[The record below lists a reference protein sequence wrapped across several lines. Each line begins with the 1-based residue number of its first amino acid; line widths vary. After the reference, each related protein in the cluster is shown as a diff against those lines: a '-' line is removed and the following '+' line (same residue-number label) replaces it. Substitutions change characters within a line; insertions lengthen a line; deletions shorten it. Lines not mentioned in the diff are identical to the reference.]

1 MSQRLVYFLVL
12 VGAGLVLYLSWIPV
26 PKMGQVWF
34 IPTDLAHWA
43 DEERNDDLRTAVPLV
58 PLGLLIGLYLIRQ
71 GRPWAQW
78 LLAWVGLS
86 ALVLVAEA
94 GQFFLA
100 QRSFSWLDVGWGA
113 AGALAGLSLMAMVR
127 LVYLLASRQQG

>member
-1 MSQRLVYFLVL
+1 MSQRLLYFLVL
-12 VGAGLVLYLSWIPV
+12 VGAGLVLYLSWIPI
-26 PKMGQVWF
+26 PKMEQVWF
-34 IPTDLAHWA
+34 IPADLARWA

-58 PLGLLIGLYLIRQ
+58 PLGLLAGLYLLRQ

-86 ALVLVAEA
+86 ALVLLAEA

-100 QRSFSWLDVGWGA
+100 QRSLFLFDVGWGA
-113 AGALAGLSLMAMVR
+113 AGALAGLSLMAVVR